1 MTETTTK
8 EAVKTARPESAK
20 SSEVVTMRQ
29 LLECGVHF
37 GHQTKR
43 WDPRMK
49 KYIFASRNG
58 IHVIDLQQTIKLIN
72 KAYQYVR
79 TTVKNGGTILFVG
92 TKKQAQEAIQVEAE
106 KCGMPYVHHR
116 WLGGTLTNIVTI
128 RQSINKY
135 KAALKTQDEGGFDLL
150 SNKEASRRKKELVR
164 LDYYLRGIKD
174 MIKSPSILF
183 IVDTPREALAV
194 REANRLNI
202 PIVGIVDTNA
212 NPNDV
217 QHPIPANDD
226 AIRAIRLL
234 CSIMSQAVLDGQEDR
249 VKGKD
254 ALAKE
259 IEKAAAQPAAAKSA
273 EKSDAVITA
282 TELADQ
288 QA

>member
-1 MTETTTK
+1 MSENKQSSATPTEGQDK
-8 EAVKTARPESAK
+8 A
-20 SSEVVTMRQ
+20 SEVVTMRQ

-72 KAYQYVR
+72 QAYEYVR
-79 TTVKNGGTILFVG
+79 SVVRNGGTVLFVG

-135 KAALKTQDEGGFDLL
+135 KAALKQQDEGLWDTL
-150 SNKEASRRKKELVR
+150 SNKEASKRKKELVR

-174 MIKSPSILF
+174 MIKTPSILF

-202 PIVGIVDTNA
+202 PIVGIVDTNG
-212 NPNDV
+212 NPNEV
-217 QHPIPANDD
+217 QYPIPANDD

-234 CSIMSQAVLDGQEDR
+234 CGVISRAVLDGQEDN
-249 VKGKD
+249 VKGD
-254 ALAKE
+254 VDLAKE
-259 IEKAAAQPAAAKSA
+259 IEQAAAESQVKSA
-273 EKSDAVITA
+273 ELSDVVVEA
-282 TELADQ
+282 TEIADEQ
-288 QA
+288 L